1 MMHFGGFFGWL
12 ILSIAMIVPMVKLL
26 PFFGIDRRWAFTC
39 FVPFAPIVLLW
50 VMALK
55 LQDLEKL

>member
-1 MMHFGGFFGWL
+1 MHLGGFLWWL
-12 ILSIAMIVPMVKLL
+12 ITSVAIIVPMVKLL

-39 FVPFAPIVLLW
+39 FVPIAPVILLW